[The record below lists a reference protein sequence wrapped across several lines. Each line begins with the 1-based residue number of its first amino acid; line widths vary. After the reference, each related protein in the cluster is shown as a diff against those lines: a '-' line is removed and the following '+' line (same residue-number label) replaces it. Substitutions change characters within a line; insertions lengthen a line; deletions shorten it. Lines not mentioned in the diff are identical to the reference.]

1 MGGTSCDPGLL
12 RQESP
17 PQPCPGSAPAAE
29 VDSHECGREHYTGS
43 GTTHDVFG
51 DEANHDIKYKTLGWP
66 MVAVLMITEIVSNGM
81 LSLPSA
87 LASVGMVPG
96 ILVILFL
103 GAFATYTAW
112 ALIEFKLRH
121 PGGK

>member
-1 MGGTSCDPGLL
+1 MGGNTYDPGPLP
-12 RQESP
+12 QEKP
-17 PQPCPGSAPAAE
+17 PQLYPNSAPAAGM
-29 VDSHECGREHYTGS
+29 DSHEYGRDHYTGP
-43 GTTHDVFG
+43 GTINDVFG
-51 DEANHDIKYKTLGWP
+51 DEENHDIKYKTLGWP

-121 PGGK
+121 PEGK